1 MTELGSS
8 VFALRGGGT
17 VPLENPGLGTRAGGS
32 WRSGFVFSCVCAE
45 LREGAEPCFFLGL
58 GF

>member
-17 VPLENPGLGTRAGGS
+17 VPLGNPGLGIVHAAVGG
-32 WRSGFVFSCVCAE
+32 WLAAFFSSLFQLC
-45 LREGAEPCFFLGL
+45 G
-58 GF
+58 